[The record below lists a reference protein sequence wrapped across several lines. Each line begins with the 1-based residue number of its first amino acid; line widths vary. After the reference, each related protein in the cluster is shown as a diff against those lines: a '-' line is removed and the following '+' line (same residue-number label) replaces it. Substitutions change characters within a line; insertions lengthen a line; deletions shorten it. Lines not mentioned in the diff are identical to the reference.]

1 MNNNFERFIQQN
13 RKDFDTEQ
21 PSEKVW
27 DKIEQT
33 IPVKKE
39 AKRFSMNDVLKWSA
53 AAAVLFITLT
63 SVYFIYIKEKDSH
76 ETSTAGVG
84 TENRP
89 DSAKPEELD
98 GIAPEYAVQFKRF
111 NETIETQ
118 QEELKKATTDQP
130 SLYKQFE
137 EDLKVLDS
145 SFIALKNQAEHT
157 PNRDVLIKAMI
168 QNLQLQAELL
178 GRQLLIIKDIKG
190 NKNTQ
195 NQNQKDEKTI

>member
-21 PSEKVW
+21 PSENVW

-39 AKRFSMNDVLKWSA
+39 AKRFSMNDIIKWSA
-53 AAAVLFITLT
+53 AAAVLFIALT
-63 SVYFIYIKEKDSH
+63 SVYFLYIKKYSH
-76 ETSTAGVG
+76 ETQTAETG
-84 TENRP
+84 T
-89 DSAKPEELD
+89 DSKPGSVKPEELD
-98 GIAPEYAVQFKRF
+98 GISPEYAVQFKRF

-118 QEELKKATTDQP
+118 QEELKKATTGQP

-195 NQNQKDEKTI
+195 NQKDEKTI

>member
-21 PSEKVW
+21 PSENVW

-39 AKRFSMNDVLKWSA
+39 AKRFSMNDMIKWSA
-53 AAAVLFITLT
+53 AAAVLFIALT
-63 SVYFIYIKEKDSH
+63 SVYFLYIKKYSH
-76 ETSTAGVG
+76 ETPTAKSGAESNPGSV
-84 TENRP
+84 
-89 DSAKPEELD
+89 KPEELD
-98 GIAPEYAVQFKRF
+98 GITPEYAVQFKRF
-111 NETIETQ
+111 NESIETQ
-118 QEELKKATTDQP
+118 QEELKKVSSDQP

-178 GRQLLIIKDIKG
+178 GRQLLIMKDIKE
-190 NKNTQ
+190 NKNT
-195 NQNQKDEKTI
+195 QNQKDEKTI

>member
-13 RKDFDTEQ
+13 RKEFDTEQ
-21 PSEKVW
+21 PSENVW

-39 AKRFSMNDVLKWSA
+39 AKRFSMNDIIKWSA
-53 AAAVLFITLT
+53 AAAVLFIALT
-63 SVYFIYIKEKDSH
+63 SVYFLYINKKDSH
-76 ETSTAGVG
+76 ETLELTGPKNEPGYSK
-84 TENRP
+84 P
-89 DSAKPEELD
+89 DELN

-111 NETIETQ
+111 NETIEAQ
-118 QEELKKATTDQP
+118 QEELRKATSDQP

-178 GRQLLIIKDIKG
+178 GRQLLIMKDIKG

>member
-53 AAAVLFITLT
+53 AAAVLFIALT
-63 SVYFIYIKEKDSH
+63 SVYFLYIKKYSH
-76 ETSTAGVG
+76 ETPTAGIG

-118 QEELKKATTDQP
+118 QEELKKATTNQP

>member
-53 AAAVLFITLT
+53 AAAVLFIALT

>member
-53 AAAVLFITLT
+53 AAAVLFIALT
-63 SVYFIYIKEKDSH
+63 SVYFLYIKKYSH
-76 ETSTAGVG
+76 ETSTAGIG

-98 GIAPEYAVQFKRF
+98 GISPEYAVQFKRF

-195 NQNQKDEKTI
+195 NQKDEKTI

>member
-53 AAAVLFITLT
+53 AAAVLFIALT
-63 SVYFIYIKEKDSH
+63 SVYFLYIKKYSH
-76 ETSTAGVG
+76 ETQTAETG
-84 TENRP
+84 T
-89 DSAKPEELD
+89 DSKPGSVKPEELD
-98 GIAPEYAVQFKRF
+98 GISPEYAVQFKRF

-118 QEELKKATTDQP
+118 QEELKKATTGQP

-157 PNRDVLIKAMI
+157 PNRDVIIKAMI

>member
-53 AAAVLFITLT
+53 AAAVLFIALT

-76 ETSTAGVG
+76 ETPTAGIG
-84 TENRP
+84 TGNRP

-118 QEELKKATTDQP
+118 QEELKKATTNQP

-157 PNRDVLIKAMI
+157 PNRDVIIKAMI

-178 GRQLLIIKDIKG
+178 GRQLLIIKNFKS
-190 NKNTQ
+190 NQTQTQKN
-195 NQNQKDEKTI
+195 EKTI

>member
-21 PSEKVW
+21 PSENVW

-39 AKRFSMNDVLKWSA
+39 AKRFSMNDIIKWSA
-53 AAAVLFITLT
+53 AAAVLFIALT
-63 SVYFIYIKEKDSH
+63 SVYFLYIKKYSQENPTVKSG
-76 ETSTAGVG
+76 S
-84 TENRP
+84 ENRP
-89 DSAKPEELD
+89 ATTQPEEID

-111 NETIETQ
+111 NESIETQ
-118 QEELKKATTDQP
+118 QKELKKVSSDQP

-178 GRQLLIIKDIKG
+178 GRQLLIMKDIKE
-190 NKNTQ
+190 NKNT
-195 NQNQKDEKTI
+195 QNQKDEKTI

>member
-21 PSEKVW
+21 PSENVW
-27 DKIEQT
+27 DRIEQT
-33 IPVKKE
+33 IPAKKE
-39 AKRFSMNDVLKWSA
+39 AKRFSMNDIIKWSA
-53 AAAVLFITLT
+53 AAAVLFIALT
-63 SVYFIYIKEKDSH
+63 SVYFLYIKKYSH
-76 ETSTAGVG
+76 ETLTAETGS
-84 TENRP
+84 ENRP
-89 DSAKPEELD
+89 DSVKPEELD

-118 QEELKKATTDQP
+118 QEELRKATSGQP

-137 EDLKVLDS
+137 EDLKILDS
-145 SFIALKNQAEHT
+145 SFIALRNQAEHT

-178 GRQLLIIKDIKG
+178 GRQLLIMKDIKG